1 VASSHVSKPH
11 LLLVTG
17 SLECGGSERQMA
29 DMANYWA
36 AQGVEVT
43 VATWSDPQVAD
54 FYALDRRIRR
64 VHLDVSGTGRI
75 RGNIQRVRKL
85 RRLLDEAQP
94 DAVLSF
100 LTRSNVPTILAG
112 LGRNVRIVVSERVQ
126 PAWETGLPFGW
137 RLLRRLVYGRAA
149 AIVSQTGAT
158 AEWIRKN
165 WGKQAHVIP
174 NALRVLPP
182 GSDRRETLVVGIGRL
197 VPQKGF
203 DLLLPAFAAIATKF
217 PDWRLAILGEGPER
231 ANLLRL
237 GEELGLAGRV
247 EFPGHVQNVENW
259 MVRAG
264 LVVQPSRFEGFP
276 NVVLESMGMGAAVI
290 SADCPAGPSE
300 LIEDG
305 VNGRLVPVEDVAV
318 LACVM
323 AELMSE
329 PDLRARLG
337 RDAMKVRERFRQESI
352 MAQWEALLLPS

>member
-1 VASSHVSKPH
+1 
-11 LLLVTG
+11 
-17 SLECGGSERQMA
+17 MA

-36 AQGVEVT
+36 AQDAEVT
-43 VATWSDPQVAD
+43 VATWSDLGTAD

-64 VHLDVSGTGRI
+64 VHLDVPGSGRI
-75 RGNIQRVRKL
+75 RGNLRRVRKL
-85 RRLLDEAQP
+85 RRLLDDLQP

-112 LGRNVRIVVSERVQ
+112 FGRNVRIVVSERVQ
-126 PAWETGLPFGW
+126 PAWETGLPLGW

-158 AEWIRKN
+158 ANWIREN
-165 WGKQAHVIP
+165 WGKQAQVIP
-174 NALRVLPP
+174 NALRTLPP
-182 GSDRRETLVVGIGRL
+182 GSDRREALVLGIGRL

-203 DLLLPAFAAIATKF
+203 DLLLPAFAALAAKF

-237 GEELGLAGRV
+237 RDELGLAERV
-247 EFPGHVQNVENW
+247 EFPGHVQDVEKW

-276 NVVLESMGMGAAVI
+276 NAVLESMGMGAAVI
-290 SADCPAGPSE
+290 SADCPAGPAE

-305 VNGRLVPVEDVAV
+305 VNGRLVPVDDVAA
-318 LACVM
+318 LSRVM
-323 AELMSE
+323 AELMGE
-329 PDLRARLG
+329 PALRERLG
-337 RDAMKVRERFRQESI
+337 NEATKVRERFHQESI